1 MMPKQEAESLAS
13 QRGTS
18 EKLEIQFEGTASFFG
33 RGNPRLSISE
43 AGEGCA
49 CSMLTDDADWNA
61 PAWDIQPTL
70 LPHLA
75 NSLAFISERA
85 SQGFIFEALW
95 AGDRPEKNL
104 EVSPD
109 ELLSIV
115 QENRV
120 GTKTRYIVRSG

>member
-1 MMPKQEAESLAS
+1 MPKQEAERLAS
-13 QRGTS
+13 QHGSS
-18 EKLEIQFEGTASFFG
+18 EKLEIHFEGTASFFG
-33 RGNPRLSISE
+33 RGHPRLSISE

-49 CSMLTDDADWNA
+49 CSMLTDEADWNA

-70 LPHLA
+70 LPPLA

-85 SQGFIFEALW
+85 ANGLILEALW

-104 EVSPD
+104 KVSPD

-115 QENRV
+115 RENRI
-120 GTKTRYIVRSG
+120 GTKTRYIVRAA

>member
-18 EKLEIQFEGTASFFG
+18 EKLEIHFEGTASFFG

-75 NSLAFISERA
+75 NSLALISDRA
-85 SQGFIFEALW
+85 SEGFTFEALW
-95 AGDRPEKNL
+95 AGDKPEKYL
-104 EVSPD
+104 EVSPN

-115 QENRV
+115 RENRV
-120 GTKTRYIVRSG
+120 GTKTRYIVRAA